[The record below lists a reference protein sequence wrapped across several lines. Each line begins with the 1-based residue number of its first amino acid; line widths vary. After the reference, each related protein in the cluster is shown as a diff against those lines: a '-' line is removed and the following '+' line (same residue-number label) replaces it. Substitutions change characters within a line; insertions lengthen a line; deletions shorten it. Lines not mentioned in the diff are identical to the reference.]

1 MSYRIEFA
9 RSAAKELARLHPE
22 ARLTVAAAVDSLAAN
37 PRPAGTKALKGPLRG
52 LWRLR
57 VGDYR
62 VIYAIDDAI
71 RVVEVAK
78 IGPRGGVYR

>member
-9 RSAAKELARLHPE
+9 RSAEKELARLHPG
-22 ARLTVAAAVDSLAAN
+22 ARFAVAAAVDGLASD

-57 VGDYR
+57 VGNYR
-62 VIYAIDDAI
+62 VIYAIDDTI

-78 IGPRGGVYR
+78 VGPRGRVYR